1 MALYM
6 VALESLHTSC
16 RAIRES
22 CDIEFDLDQ
31 VTLSVI
37 LRGLHISSLRL
48 IY

>member
-1 MALYM
+1 MALHGSPRVSSHKLQGDM
-6 VALESLHTSC
+6 Q
-16 RAIRES
+16 S
-22 CDIEFDLDQ
+22 CDIEFDLNQ